1 MVPSANPVIVLVNVP
16 EVVPS
21 VVLLFAIVGVADVLQ
36 HIPEAVIVEPPLL
49 VIVPPETAS
58 TFPILLAAVVL
69 SIGAVAVDTK
79 LVSGP
84 YTVPTLLVANA
95 LT

>member
-1 MVPSANPVIVLVNVP
+1 MANPDIVLVNVP

-36 HIPEAVIVEPPLL
+36 HIPEAVIAEPPFD
-49 VIVPPETAS
+49 VMVPPETAS
-58 TFPILLAAVVL
+58 TFEILLAAVVL

-84 YTVPTLLVANA
+84 
-95 LT
+95 

>member
-1 MVPSANPVIVLVNVP
+1 MVPSAKPVIVLVKVP

-36 HIPEAVIVEPPLL
+36 QIPDAVIAEPPLA

-58 TFPILLAAVVL
+58 TFVILLAAVVL
-69 SIGAVAVDTK
+69 SIGAVDDDEK

-84 YTVPTLLVANA
+84 
-95 LT
+95 